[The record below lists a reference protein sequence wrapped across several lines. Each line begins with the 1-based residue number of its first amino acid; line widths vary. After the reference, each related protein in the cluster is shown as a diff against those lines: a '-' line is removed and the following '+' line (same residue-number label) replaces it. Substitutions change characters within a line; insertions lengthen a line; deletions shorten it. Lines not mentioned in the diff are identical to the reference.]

1 MSRPF
6 YGLKMWPVVKSK
18 LSGFTFIYLIFTWNK
33 NPNITQITQTRQID
47 KTLQYIQIYQ
57 IIVIKVIS
65 TLLPLLSYN
74 LSYEIYMK
82 FVAKLYDSSSLLSTR
97 SRAWLW
103 VWTLCNIFFFLGGG
117 LSDWFKGHVMS
128 RYNLTHAHSTQ
139 RYKQSL
145 FSVWL
150 HEQCVHTRYN

>member
-1 MSRPF
+1 MLPRCSF
-6 YGLKMWPVVKSK
+6 LQILICYGLKFNEYTQFEGLILTKQRFIKVTLNVPAILWLKMWPVVKSK

-33 NPNITQITQTRQID
+33 NLNITQITQTRQID

-65 TLLPLLSYN
+65 TLLPLLSYI

-97 SRAWLW
+97 SRA
-103 VWTLCNIFFFLGGG
+103 
-117 LSDWFKGHVMS
+117 
-128 RYNLTHAHSTQ
+128 
-139 RYKQSL
+139 
-145 FSVWL
+145 
-150 HEQCVHTRYN
+150 